1 MFAQSIAKHVASNA
15 IVLVKN
21 GQTIGIGAGQMSRID
36 ALRIAL
42 WKAEDA
48 GMDVKEPPWPV
59 MLFFRSQTLLKQQQA
74 MA

>member
-48 GMDVKEPPWPV
+48 GMDVQGAA
-59 MLFFRSQTLLKQQQA
+59 LASDAFFRSQTLLKQQQA